1 MEVAHGLLKTLFM
14 KLKATNSFSL
24 FNFEYFY
31 KKSKQIGLVLTML
44 GQFEEIRSKFW
55 DFSKNNHSF

>member
-1 MEVAHGLLKTLFM
+1 M

-31 KKSKQIGLVLTML
+31 KKKKIGLVLTKL
-44 GQFEEIRSKFW
+44 GQFEEIRS
-55 DFSKNNHSF
+55 

>member
-1 MEVAHGLLKTLFM
+1 LLLLTSLKAFLVALIFEKGIFLREISSWFLKTLLM

-31 KKSKQIGLVLTML
+31 KKKVSK
-44 GQFEEIRSKFW
+44 S
-55 DFSKNNHSF
+55 D